1 MLTVD
6 TLASLT
12 GWSAAVAVAF
22 NLAALPL
29 ALRARRLT
37 SMGATDMSANAVLA
51 LLAAAGLAASTSV
64 AAATPNRGQAEAGQR
79 LAQRHCGGCH
89 AVAAGASPLADAPPF
104 RDIHRR
110 YGPDGLRGLL
120 LEGMIKPSPMP
131 EEGSVR
137 THPRMP
143 MAELGEDETADL
155 VAYLRSLEP
164 APAKGCHSAG
174 RCR

>member
-1 MLTVD
+1 MT
-6 TLASLT
+6 
-12 GWSAAVAVAF
+12 
-22 NLAALPL
+22 
-29 ALRARRLT
+29 
-37 SMGATDMSANAVLA
+37 ANAMLA
-51 LLAAAGLAASTSV
+51 LLAAGWLAASAPV
-64 AAATPNRGQAEAGQR
+64 VDAAPNPGQAEAGLR

-89 AVAAGASPLADAPPF
+89 AVAAGTSPLADAPPF

-120 LEGMIKPSPMP
+120 SEGMIKPSPMP

-164 APAKGCHSAG
+164 APTEGCHGAG
-174 RCR
+174 ASVIK